1 MLKIFNYT
9 RIYIYTHIKKLCII
23 ICIYINIIN
32 FKFKKIKMA
41 ENYKEINESIQ
52 NSLFY
57 DSDIYDLDSE
67 LKRK

>member
-1 MLKIFNYT
+1 MRNY
-9 RIYIYTHIKKLCII
+9 
-23 ICIYINIIN
+23 IYINIMN